1 MEIISEVVL
10 FICILAT
17 CTNLEPRKQSKSGCV
32 LLIPEHKKMFELY
45 RFSNVQ
51 CSCIVFTKRR
61 LIVVTLRQIALHK
74 QMLFVNNPAQR
85 KKTFSN
91 E

>member
-1 MEIISEVVL
+1 MWKSYLRL
-10 FICILAT
+10 FYLFCILAT
-17 CTNLEPRKQSKSGCV
+17 CTNLKPRRQSKSGCV
-32 LLIPEHKKMFELY
+32 LLIPEQKKKMFELY

-74 QMLFVNNPAQR
+74 NMLFMNNRA
-85 KKTFSN
+85 
-91 E
+91 